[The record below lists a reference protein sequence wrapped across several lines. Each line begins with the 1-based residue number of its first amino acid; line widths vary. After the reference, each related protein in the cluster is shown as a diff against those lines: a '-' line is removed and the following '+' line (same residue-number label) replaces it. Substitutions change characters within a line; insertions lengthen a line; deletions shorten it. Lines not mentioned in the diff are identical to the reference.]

1 MKKWIKRGIPA
12 LVAALLL
19 LTGCAAQPRETTA
32 PTQEATVPAFLSGV
46 AEKPKNNDPDAWKAN
61 MLMTA
66 SDDGSVFG
74 SDHARSEIRTAIFV
88 NNFPEIMPET
98 AWDASAAGDGSVIA
112 WVEPGEEGYTL
123 FLAGDGGIN
132 GARAC
137 HMLFMNYDNLE
148 RVSFNGCFHT
158 EETEDMRYM
167 FHQCKKLRQ
176 VDIETLDTARVT
188 NMYSMFSHCESLTAL
203 DLSGF
208 NTANVTDMTNLF
220 FGCSS
225 LADLNVSRFDTA
237 NVTSMRGMFAE
248 CAAIGSLDLGSF
260 HTGKVEDMNSMFL
273 NCKSLEELDISWFS
287 TGMVRD
293 MGKMFY
299 GTDALTS
306 LDITRFNFS
315 NVTEYTDFM
324 DPGVTYDDEPWENL
338 FA

>member
-46 AEKPKNNDPDAWKAN
+46 AEKPKNTAPDAWKAN

-74 SDHARSEIRTAIFV
+74 SGHARSEIRTAIFV

-148 RVSFNGCFHT
+148 RVSFNDCFHT

-208 NTANVTDMTNLF
+208 NTANVTDMHAMFEKSQATTLDL
-220 FGCSS
+220 SS
-225 LADLNVSRFDTA
+225 FNTA
-237 NVTSMRGMFAE
+237 NVKDMSFMFE
-248 CAAIGSLDLGSF
+248 KSQVTTLDLSSF
-260 HTGKVEDMNSMFL
+260 DTSKANGMGMNSMFYDS
-273 NCKSLEELDISWFS
+273 KAT
-287 TGMVRD
+287 TGYARTQYD
-293 MGKMFY
+293 M
-299 GTDALTS
+299 DRLTS
-306 LDITRFNFS
+306 STRKPSTLKFS
-315 NVTEYTDFM
+315 FK
-324 DPGVTYDDEPWENL
+324 
-338 FA
+338 

>member
-1 MKKWIKRGIPA
+1 MKTWMKQG
-12 LVAALLL
+12 LLALLAAGML
-19 LTGCAAQPRETTA
+19 LTGCGAQPQETA
-32 PTQEATVPAFLSGV
+32 PAQTQEAPAALPGV
-46 AEKPKNNDPDAWKAN
+46 AGKPENHDPNAWKTN

-66 SDDGSVFG
+66 PDDGGVFG
-74 SDHARSEIRTAIFV
+74 SSYNRNQIQTAIFV
-88 NNFPEIMPET
+88 DNFPGTMPEN
-98 AWDASAAGDGSVIA
+98 AWDVSAAGDGSVIA
-112 WVEPGEEGYTL
+112 WVEPSGEKYTL

-132 GARAC
+132 GTRAC

-167 FHQCKKLRQ
+167 FHQCKALQQ
-176 VDIETLDTARVT
+176 VDIQSLDTARVT
-188 NMYSMFSHCESLTAL
+188 NMYSMFSSCESLTAL

-208 NTANVTDMTNLF
+208 DTANVTDMTNLF
-220 FGCSS
+220 YQCSS
-225 LADLNVSRFDTA
+225 LKNLNVSSFDTG
-237 NVTSMRGMFAE
+237 NVTSMRSMFAE
-248 CAAIGSLDLGSF
+248 CAVIETLDLSTF

-273 NCKSLEELDISWFS
+273 NCKKLSELDISWFS
-287 TGMVRD
+287 TAKVRD

-324 DPGVTYDDEPWENL
+324 DPGVTYDDVPWEEL
-338 FA
+338 FQ